1 MQQREVRMHSLKEK
15 QSGRRPHGRC
25 SCALKGEMLFG
36 DVTLG
41 SVTYYEMLYVTVTLG
56 SVTYYG

>member
-1 MQQREVRMHSLKEK
+1 MHSLKEK